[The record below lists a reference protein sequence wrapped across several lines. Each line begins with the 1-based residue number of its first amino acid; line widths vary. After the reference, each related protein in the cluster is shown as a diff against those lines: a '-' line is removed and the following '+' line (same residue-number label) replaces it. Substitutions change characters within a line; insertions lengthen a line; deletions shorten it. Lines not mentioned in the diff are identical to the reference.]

1 MDISMT
7 AFAALLLCVPVL
19 ADDATARAQLIG
31 AWQQQDD
38 PGKATSVWVL
48 EAKGDSL
55 HITHLQGDSEG
66 LRIRVQA
73 QRSRVRRN
81 GFGKKGQ
88 GYDVFQWL
96 GTRPDRDRRIGR
108 YEAVIHRHGAT
119 RHDGAQGDPDHW

>member
-38 PGKATSVWVL
+38 SGKGASVWVL

-55 HITHLQGDSEG
+55 HITVGSQNSAMPSNQQLECYPDG
-66 LRIRVQA
+66 L
-73 QRSRVRRN
+73 
-81 GFGKKGQ
+81 K
-88 GYDVFQWL
+88 
-96 GTRPDRDRRIGR
+96 PGR
-108 YEAVIHRHGAT
+108 AT
-119 RHDGAQGDPDHW
+119 N